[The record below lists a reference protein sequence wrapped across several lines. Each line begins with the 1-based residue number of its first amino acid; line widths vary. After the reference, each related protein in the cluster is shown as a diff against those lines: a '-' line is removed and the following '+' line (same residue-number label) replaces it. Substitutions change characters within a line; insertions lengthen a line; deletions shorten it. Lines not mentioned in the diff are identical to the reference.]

1 MARDRTCCSGTAI
14 ETDSRRVDIVRLG
27 RKTALVG
34 IGLLLLA
41 VVWQAV
47 KLAFLMSTLERR

>member
-1 MARDRTCCSGTAI
+1 M
-14 ETDSRRVDIVRLG
+14 DIVRLG